1 MAIVDVFDALTSKR
15 IYKEA
20 YSADQAFRILEESSG
35 SHFDPEVL
43 AAFLTI
49 RPEIE
54 KALYNNH
61 KAQV

>member
-1 MAIVDVFDALTSKR
+1 MAAVIHA
-15 IYKEA
+15 I
-20 YSADQAFRILEESSG
+20 RILEESSG